1 MPDETRRLEPLMPL
15 TAAERAAEAASFL
28 ARIDALL
35 PELRARAAEVE
46 QCGMVPDDIIRSLT
60 AVGVFRALQPR
71 QWGGLELDLAAYY
84 EGMIRLASACAST
97 GWVASVVGVHP
108 WHAALFAPEAQRE
121 LWADNPDAMM
131 STSLAPVGQ
140 VERAAGGYRL
150 SGKWP
155 FSSGV
160 DHCGWVVLG
169 GTAPDG
175 KGGGVYHTFLV
186 PLRDYTIDQE
196 SWKVTGLAGTGS
208 KAVILR
214 DAFVPEDRAHSIV
227 DNYNGTDPGFAI
239 NGQPYYRLPW
249 RLVFGYCIAAPA
261 AGAAVGALE
270 AFIAGNRDRH
280 SAHGAQPVA
289 RNPAL
294 HRPLAR
300 ALAIVGM
307 VRQRMS
313 ATWTELQGL
322 AFAGQTIP
330 YERRTQAFYEATLVH
345 DACSHA
351 IYELMGVNGGRTMN
365 ADAAL
370 QRHFRD
376 MLAMRNHPAANIEL
390 SSGLYAQAM
399 LGVPPQPFDPSQR
412 FFL

>member
-1 MPDETRRLEPLMPL
+1 MPL
-15 TAAERAAEAASFL
+15 TVSERAAEAAAFL
-28 ARIDALL
+28 AAIDALL
-35 PELRARAAEVE
+35 PDLRNRAAEVE
-46 QCGMVPDDIIRSLT
+46 QRGMVPDDIIRSLT
-60 AVGVFRALQPR
+60 ATGVFRALQPR
-71 QWGGLELDLAAYY
+71 QWGGLELDLASYY

-108 WHAALFAPEAQRE
+108 WHAALFAPEAQHE
-121 LWADNPDAMM
+121 LWDDNPDALM

-150 SGKWP
+150 TGRWP

-175 KGGGVYHTFLV
+175 NGGVYHTFLV
-186 PLRDYTIDQE
+186 PRRDYSIDQE

-208 KAVILR
+208 KAVILH
-214 DAFVPEDRAHSIV
+214 DVFVPEHRAHSIV
-227 DNYNGTDPGFAI
+227 DNYNGTDPGLAI
-239 NGQPYYRLPW
+239 NDRPYFRLPW

-300 ALAIVGM
+300 ATAVIGM
-307 VRQRMS
+307 IRQRMS
-313 ATWTELQGL
+313 ATWTELQL
-322 AFAGQTIP
+322 RAFSGQEIP

-345 DACSHA
+345 DACSAA

-365 ADAAL
+365 ADAPL
-370 QRHFRD
+370 QRYFRD
-376 MLAMRNHPAANIEL
+376 LLAMRNHPAANIEM
-390 SSGLYAQAM
+390 SSGLFAQA
-399 LGVPPQPFDPSQR
+399 LLDVPPPPFDPSQR

>member
-1 MPDETRRLEPLMPL
+1 MPDEARRPDPLMPV
-15 TAAERAAEAASFL
+15 AGPDRAAEAASFL
-28 ARIDALL
+28 ARVDALL
-35 PELRARAAEVE
+35 PELRGRAAEVE
-46 QCGMVPDDIIRSLT
+46 QRGMVPDDIIRSL
-60 AVGVFRALQPR
+60 AAAGVFRALQPR

-121 LWADNPDAMM
+121 LWGDNPDAMM

-140 VERAAGGYRL
+140 VERASGGYRL
-150 SGKWP
+150 TGRWP

-169 GTAPDG
+169 GTAPDET
-175 KGGGVYHTFLV
+175 GGGVYRTFLV
-186 PLRDYTIDQE
+186 PRQDYTIDQE

-208 KAVILR
+208 KAVILPGV
-214 DAFVPEDRAHSIV
+214 FVPEHRTHSIV
-227 DNYNGTDPGFAI
+227 DNYNGTDPGLAI
-239 NGQPYYRLPW
+239 NDRPYYRLPW

-289 RNPAL
+289 RNPAV

-300 ALAIVGM
+300 ALAVVGM

-313 ATWTELQGL
+313 ATWTELQAL
-322 AFAGQTIP
+322 ADAGRTVP

-345 DACSHA
+345 DACSDVVYH
-351 IYELMGVNGGRTMN
+351 LMGVNGGRTMN

-370 QRHFRD
+370 QRYFRD
-376 MLAMRNHPAANIEL
+376 LLAMRNHPAANIEM

-399 LGVPPQPFDPSQR
+399 LGVPPPPFDPSQR

>member
-1 MPDETRRLEPLMPL
+1 MPDETRRPDPLVPL
-15 TAAERAAEAASFL
+15 NTSERVAEAASFL
-28 ARIDALL
+28 AAIDGML
-35 PELRARAAEVE
+35 PELRSRAAEVE
-46 QCGMVPDDIIRSLT
+46 QRGMVPEDIIRSLT

-84 EGMIRLASACAST
+84 EGMIRLASACTST

-108 WHAALFAPEAQRE
+108 WHAALFSPEAQRE
-121 LWADNPDAMM
+121 LWGEDPDTMM

-140 VERAAGGYRL
+140 VERAPGGYRL
-150 SGKWP
+150 SGRWP

-160 DHCGWVVLG
+160 DHCGWAVLG
-169 GTAPDG
+169 GSAPDG
-175 KGGGVYHTFLV
+175 NGGSVYHTFLV
-186 PLRDYTIDQE
+186 PRQDFTIDQE

-208 KAVILR
+208 KAVTLR
-214 DAFVPEDRAHSIV
+214 DVFVPEYRAHSIV
-227 DNYNGTDPGFAI
+227 DNYNGTDPGLAI
-239 NGQPYYRLPW
+239 NDRPYFRLPW

-313 ATWTELQGL
+313 ATWTELQAH
-322 AFAGQTIP
+322 AFAGHPIP

-376 MLAMRNHPAANIEL
+376 MLAMRNHPASNIEM

-399 LGVPPQPFDPSQR
+399 LGVPPPPFDPSQR